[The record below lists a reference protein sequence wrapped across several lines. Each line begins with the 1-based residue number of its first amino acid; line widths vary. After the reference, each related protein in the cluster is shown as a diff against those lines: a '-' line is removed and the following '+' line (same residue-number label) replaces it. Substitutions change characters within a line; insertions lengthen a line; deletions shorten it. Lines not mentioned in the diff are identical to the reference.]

1 MIMIKKIL
9 IASLCLLMASPL
21 FALSEEDLLP
31 PDQAFSVNARALDAN
46 TVEVEWTAADGYYMY
61 NDKFNFKSETAG
73 IELGEV
79 TLPPGKKKFG
89 VRPDGTEG
97 ELEVYRNKL
106 AIKVP
111 LIRSGDANSLNITV
125 GAQGC
130 ADLGV
135 CYPPAKHTI
144 LLNLPSA
151 AAAPTS
157 GIQRLSSL
165 GDSLLGGGQ
174 REFLAPDEA
183 FAYDV
188 KMDQNG
194 NIVANWTI
202 AEGYYLYKDKF
213 NFKTDTTGV
222 QLGKIN
228 MPEGKLHHG
237 ILPDGTEG
245 DVEVYLNS
253 LTITIPVDNAP
264 AAGTLAFTAK
274 FQGCADA
281 GICYPPM
288 TKKTDL
294 VISNA
299 IAAKSTTP
307 ATGSTANNGTDS
319 ADNNYL
325 WYVLVAFAVGLGLT
339 FTPCVL
345 PMIPIL
351 SSIIVGQSQ
360 NGQISKFKGGMLAAS
375 YVFGTSV
382 IYTAAGVVAG
392 ESGGQLQA
400 YFQNPWLIGAVS
412 VILLLLALSMFGLF
426 TIQMPAA
433 IQSRMQTKSSGL
445 KGGSMFG
452 VFLMGVLSSMI
463 VGACASPI
471 LLSVLLVA
479 IESQDPILGGLIM
492 FSMSWGMGVVL
503 IAIGIGA
510 GALIPKAGTWMD
522 NVKYFFGVLLI
533 GVAIYILTVLPAV
546 PVLLLWGIFF
556 IVLAIYLGA
565 TQSLPEEA
573 SGWRVFWKGIG
584 TVLLIWGVLS
594 LLGGMQGNRDITQ
607 PVDFNKLSV
616 GGVSTDA
623 MHAADVAH
631 AKFIQVKSEADLDRE
646 LAKAKATGK
655 PVVIDFFAT
664 WCTDCLR
671 MEKTTFANAD
681 VISLMNKYVAIQ
693 IDVTDPSDPNT
704 SAVQKRLGVYGPPA
718 LLFFDKQG
726 QRIKDMDF
734 YGYKNAEEFAMHIKQ
749 AL

>member
-1 MIMIKKIL
+1 MMIKKIL
-9 IASLCLLMASPL
+9 IAALGLLMTSPL
-21 FALSEEDLLP
+21 LAINEEDLLP
-31 PDQAFSVNARALDAN
+31 PDQAFTVNARAIDTN
-46 TVEVEWTAADGYYMY
+46 TVEVEWQAADGYYMY

-73 IELGEV
+73 IELGDV
-79 TLPPGKKKFG
+79 TLPPGKKKIG
-89 VRPDGTEG
+89 IRPDGTEG
-97 ELEVYRNKL
+97 EIEIYRHKL

-111 LIRSGDANSLNITV
+111 LIHTGNSQSLRITV

-144 LLNLPSA
+144 LLNLPA
-151 AAAPTS
+151 ATTQATS
-157 GIQRLSSL
+157 GIQKLSSL

-183 FAYDV
+183 FAYSASID
-188 KMDQNG
+188 DNG

-202 AEGYYLYKDKF
+202 ADGYYLYKDKF
-213 NFKTDTTGV
+213 NFKTDTAGV
-222 QLGKIN
+222 QLGDI
-228 MPEGKLHHG
+228 KLPKGTMHHG

-245 DVEVYLNS
+245 EVEVYLKT
-253 LTITIPVDNAP
+253 LTVLIPVDNAP
-264 AAGTLAFTAK
+264 AAGTLSFTAK

-288 TKKTDL
+288 TKKMDLTVSNNFASKSAAPTTD
-294 VISNA
+294 VV
-299 IAAKSTTP
+299 
-307 ATGSTANNGTDS
+307 NNETDDS
-319 ADNNYL
+319 ENSYL

-360 NGQISKFKGGMLAAS
+360 DGQISKFKGGMLAAS

-392 ESGGQLQA
+392 KSGGQLQA
-400 YFQNPWLIGAVS
+400 YFQDPWLIGAVS
-412 VILLLLALSMFGLF
+412 VILVLLALSMFGLF

-433 IQSRMQTKSSGL
+433 IQSRMQTKSAGL
-445 KGGSMFG
+445 KGGSLFG

-471 LLSVLLVA
+471 LLSVLIVA

-522 NVKYFFGVLLI
+522 SVKYFFGVLLI
-533 GVAIYILTVLPAV
+533 GVAIYILAVLPGV
-546 PVLLLWGIFF
+546 PVLLLWGVFF
-556 IVLAIYLGA
+556 ITLGIYLGA
-565 TQSLPEEA
+565 TQSLPEGV

-594 LLGGMQGNRDITQ
+594 LIGGMQGNRDVMQ

-616 GGVSTDA
+616 GSAST
-623 MHAADVAH
+623 ADHTTATESAH
-631 AKFIQVKSEADLDRE
+631 DLFIQIRSDADLDRE
-646 LAKAKATGK
+646 LAKAKDAGK
-655 PVVIDFFAT
+655 PVLIDFFAT
-664 WCTDCLR
+664 WCTDCVR
-671 MEKTTFANAD
+671 MEKSTFADAT
-681 VISLMNKYVAIQ
+681 VVGLMNQYVALQ
-693 IDVTDPSDPNT
+693 IDVSDPSDPVT

-718 LLFFDKQG
+718 LLFFNKQG
-726 QRIKDMDF
+726 QRIKNMDF
-734 YGYKNAEEFAMHIKQ
+734 YGYKDASEFAALIKQ

>member
-1 MIMIKKIL
+1 MIKKLL
-9 IASLCLLMASPL
+9 IATLGLIMASPL

-31 PDQAFSVNARALDAN
+31 PDQAFTVNARAIDAN
-46 TVEVEWTAADGYYMY
+46 TVEVEWTAANGYYMY

-106 AIKVP
+106 ALKVP
-111 LIRSGDANSLNITV
+111 LIRSGDATALRITV

-144 LLNLPSA
+144 LLNLP
-151 AAAPTS
+151 AAAPAPVN
-157 GIQRLSSL
+157 GLQKLSSL

-174 REFLAPDEA
+174 REFLSPDEA
-183 FAYDV
+183 FSYSSRID
-188 KMDQNG
+188 DNG
-194 NIVANWTI
+194 NIIADWTI

-213 NFKTDTTGV
+213 SFKTDTAGV
-222 QLGKIN
+222 QLGTIN
-228 MPEGKLHHG
+228 MPAGKMHHG
-237 ILPDGTEG
+237 ILPDGSEG
-245 DVEVYLNS
+245 DVEVYLNNLS
-253 LTITIPVDNAP
+253 IVIPVDNAP
-264 AAGTLAFTAK
+264 AAGTLSFTAK

-294 VISNA
+294 TLSSS
-299 IAAKSTTP
+299 IASKPASTT
-307 ATGSTANNGTDS
+307 SDS
-319 ADNNYL
+319 ANTKTDDAENSYL

-392 ESGGQLQA
+392 KSGGQLQA
-400 YFQNPWLIGAVS
+400 YFQDPWLIGSVS
-412 VILLLLALSMFGLF
+412 VILVLLALSMFGLF

-433 IQSRMQTKSSGL
+433 IQSRMQTTSSGI
-445 KGGSMFG
+445 KGGSLIG

-533 GVAIYILTVLPAV
+533 AVAIYVLTVLPAV
-546 PVLLLWGIFF
+546 PVLLLWGVFF
-556 IVLAIYLGA
+556 ITLGIYLGA
-565 TQSLPEEA
+565 TQSLPEGA

-594 LLGGMQGNRDITQ
+594 LLGGMQGNRDVTQ
-607 PVDFNKLSV
+607 PVDFSTLSV
-616 GGVSTDA
+616 GSTA
-623 MHAADVAH
+623 TPEHATATTSAH
-631 AKFIQVKSEADLDRE
+631 DLFIHIKSEADLDRE
-646 LAKAKATGK
+646 LAKAKAAGK
-655 PVVIDFFAT
+655 PVLIDFFAT

-671 MEKTTFANAD
+671 MEKSTFADSTVTN
-681 VISLMNKYVAIQ
+681 LMNQYVALQ
-693 IDVTDPSDPNT
+693 VDVTDPSDPMT
-704 SAVQKRLGVYGPPA
+704 SAVQKRLRVYGPPA

-726 QRIKDMDF
+726 QRIKNMDF
-734 YGYKNAEEFAMHIKQ
+734 YGYKNAEDFAAHIKQ